1 MKKKIFIA
9 GQEGMV
15 GSEIYNLLKKKK
27 FKLIDCKRK
36 NLDLINQISVDKWFK
51 KNKPDIVINAAG
63 KVGGILDNNNFKDEY
78 IYQNSIMGLNLVNA
92 SLKYNVKKFINLG
105 SACIYPKK
113 VKNPIKEEYLLSSN
127 LEKTNEGY
135 AIAKICVLKFCEYI
149 KKRYKKKFI
158 SLQPTNLYGN
168 NDNYDLKSS
177 HVIPGLIHKFY
188 LAIKKRKNKIEIWGS
203 GSVKREFL
211 HVNDLAEA
219 ILFCI
224 KKDIKYNVINI
235 GSGYEITIKELV
247 KKLIKITN
255 YKGKVIFNKKYPD
268 GVKNRKLDS
277 TKIMNLGWKPKIDL
291 DKGLTETYSFFSKN
305 YKKNSYK

>member
-1 MKKKIFIA
+1 MKKKVFIA

-15 GSEIYNLLKKKK
+15 GSEIYDLLKKKK

-36 NLDLINQISVDKWFK
+36 DLDLINQISVDKWFK

-149 KKRYKKKFI
+149 QKRYKKKFI

-188 LAIKKRKNKIEIWGS
+188 LAVKKKKIIEIWGS

-211 HVNDLAEA
+211 HVKDLAEA

-291 DKGLTETYSFFSKN
+291 DKGLTVTYSFFSKN
-305 YKKNSYK
+305 YKKNNYK